1 MDPAAIYA
9 KTPKGLEEMQSRTYR
24 LGLRARALLILVDG
38 KCTAA
43 EVIEKGRT
51 GGNSAAFAGLEE
63 LEAQGFIS
71 AAAAPRTS
79 AVAAAGGLSAA
90 LVDARRHAIEQLLS
104 LLGPGADD
112 FTARLEAAK
121 NADTLLSELERCRN
135 AVNGLAGNQK
145 AARFWA
151 GVQERLAVGAPAPA
165 AAAPGAPVREGAK
178 SLAAVRRFAIE
189 RMAGLPGPHGP
200 AFIERLQSAADRT
213 TLVAMLERC
222 RNAVQIT
229 AGQAEAERFWA
240 GVEERLP

>member
-9 KTPKGLEEMQSRTYR
+9 KTPKGLEEMQSRAYR

-43 EVIEKGRT
+43 EVIEKGKT

-63 LEAQGFIS
+63 LEAQGFI
-71 AAAAPRTS
+71 AAA
-79 AVAAAGGLSAA
+79 AAAGGLSAA

-121 NADTLLSELERCRN
+121 NADTLLSELERCRI

-145 AARFWA
+145 AVRFWV
-151 GVQERLAVGAPAPA
+151 GVQERLGAGAPEQAAPAAPA
-165 AAAPGAPVREGAK
+165 AAAPAREGAK
-178 SLAAVRRFAIE
+178 SLVAVRRFAIE
-189 RMAGLPGPHGP
+189 RMASLPGPHGP
-200 AFIERLQSAADRT
+200 AFVERLRSAADRA
-213 TLVAMLERC
+213 TLVTMLERC
-222 RNAVQIT
+222 RNAVQVT
-229 AGQAEAERFWA
+229 AGQAEADRFWA